1 MNLKL
6 LVIIVYSI
14 QFLAS
19 TTSNHATLQNLCN
32 LSANGKDIFIF
43 IGKNAFSEH

>member
-6 LVIIVYSI
+6 LVITVYSI

-19 TTSNHATLQNLCN
+19 TSNHATLQNLCN
-32 LSANGKDIFIF
+32 LSANGKDIFLF
-43 IGKNAFSEH
+43 I